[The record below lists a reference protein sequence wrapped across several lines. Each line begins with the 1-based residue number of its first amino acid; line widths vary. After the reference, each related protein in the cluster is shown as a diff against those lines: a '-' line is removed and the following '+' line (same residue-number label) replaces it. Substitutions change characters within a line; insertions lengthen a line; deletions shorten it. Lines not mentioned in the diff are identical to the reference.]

1 MIKDVY
7 TTIEE
12 IEDNDYYLYR
22 LYSNGSSFK
31 RIEKK
36 DIFLNQKKLTPFYMW
51 QSTASFSSSAHT
63 PSYDQFKYFVSS
75 SVDFTNLSRVNVN
88 KGNQKI
94 FAHSASLGY
103 VLDYNTLLL
112 DKNHNNILYY
122 YGYANYYG
130 SGSPFNVTQSGQ
142 ANDISDEAKQ
152 LSPSKIAYKT
162 IKSMLSDQRF
172 VENEFIQISESFN
185 TSEFVYVKIPRRIY
199 HEEILKGSFELCL
212 QSGSKSLFLTDP
224 SKYNID
230 YTENSIVY
238 IVSGS
243 NKDNISLIS
252 GNFDIYGLLD
262 RKNAIAILDVPKL
275 ETIFGNSYFVT
286 RSFTSSI
293 KEYEKVIYEVDP
305 ESNKYGFF
313 SVDTIETETYS
324 ASYYPNMENLSILFY
339 SGSKAKKFSAIGLET
354 QITDE
359 YYIKIGAGEF
369 NCSTNPTYLN
379 GTSIKDVFIKNPIT
393 YITTIGLYNDD
404 NQCLALA
411 KLSKPLKKDFETAYN
426 IKIQLK
432 Q

>member
-7 TTIEE
+7 KTIEE

-31 RIEKK
+31 RIETK
-36 DIFLNQKKLTPFYMW
+36 DIFLNQKSLAPFYMW
-51 QSTASFSSSAHT
+51 ESTASISSSAFT
-63 PSYDQFKYFVSS
+63 PSYEQFKYLVSS
-75 SVDFTNLSRVNVN
+75 SVDFTELSRVNVN

-103 VLDYNTLLL
+103 VLNYNTLLL

-142 ANDISDEAKQ
+142 LNDISDEAKRI
-152 LSPSKIAYKT
+152 SPSKIAYKS
-162 IKSMLSDQRF
+162 IKSILSDQRF
-172 VENEFIQISESFN
+172 VENEFIQISQSFN
-185 TSEFVYVKIPRRIY
+185 TSEFIYIKIPRRIY

-212 QSGSKSLFLTDP
+212 QSGSKSIFLTDP
-224 SKYNID
+224 SAYNID

-243 NKDNISLIS
+243 NKDDVHLVN
-252 GNFDIYGLLD
+252 GNFDIYGILD
-262 RKNAIAILDVPKL
+262 RKNAIAILDIPKL
-275 ETIFGNSYFVT
+275 GNIFGASYFVT
-286 RSFTSSI
+286 SSFTSSI
-293 KEYEKVIYEVDP
+293 KEYENVIYEVDP

-313 SVDTIETETYS
+313 SIDSTNTETYT
-324 ASYYPNMENLSILFY
+324 ASYYPIMEKISMLFY
-339 SGSKAKKFSAIGLET
+339 SGSKAKQFSAIGLET
-354 QITDE
+354 QVTDE

-379 GTSIKDVFIKNPIT
+379 GDRIKDTFIKNPIT
-393 YITTIGLYNDD
+393 YITTVGLYNDD
-404 NQCLALA
+404 NQCLAIA